1 MILEQKIIEAK
12 AKQRDHLIKAIIG
25 LITISLL
32 CTMVVLFI
40 SFGHIND
47 DEAVVVSPSDS
58 IETAQNIVAVSPTPP
73 STAPDETLRLAYIN
87 ALSDYENKLKPEL
100 NKIDLTRWDQP
111 RSQRLV
117 SLEDEALSK
126 FSVADYAG
134 ALSSIE
140 ELKQLAQTLLSDS
153 QQEFDQAL
161 SKARNAYDA
170 DRYDD
175 AKFQIANALMLDK
188 TSVEAEALSAKI
200 DNLPE
205 ILNLL

>member
-12 AKQRDHLIKAIIG
+12 AKQRDQFIKAIIG
-25 LITISLL
+25 LFTISLL
-32 CTMVVLFI
+32 STVVILFI

-47 DEAVVVSPSDS
+47 DEAEVVSPGDS
-58 IETAQNIVAVSPTPP
+58 IKIEQNIVTVSPTPP
-73 STAPDETLRLAYIN
+73 PTAPDETLRQAYID
-87 ALSDYENKLKPEL
+87 ALSDYENNLKPEL

-161 SKARNAYDA
+161 MVQY
-170 DRYDD
+170 YH
-175 AKFQIANALMLDK
+175 
-188 TSVEAEALSAKI
+188 
-200 DNLPE
+200 P
-205 ILNLL
+205 